1 MSFGIGVGDFIAV
14 GTLAW
19 KVYKNVYKAAK
30 DAPESFQKVHHDV
43 LSLHAVL
50 KEAGEI
56 IFDSPMSSQTQQRL
70 RTIADGCTSVL
81 DDLQCLVN
89 RYEEMGTPGKLTW
102 KRFRW
107 GSEDIVEYRLR
118 ITSSVTMLNAFM
130 STSQAV
136 TQQKLERYLREV
148 QLGRRE
154 GSIMSV
160 QTVDSLSKE
169 DRAAWRAIRKELE
182 SIGITAE
189 AYEANHDF
197 IRDWL
202 TRALDAGALDEQAI
216 SVTEENKT
224 IEIESSPPLRR
235 SHLSPNSKM
244 KTTPSGSNHRP
255 PRGCS
260 SPLSN
265 SGRAY
270 DHDPDPEGEPSSK
283 VDAKGP
289 KIPKA
294 GEQGRTSKAAVKNQ
308 PVSRVAALVAMIS
321 RPKLRLLQLARSP
334 VASPE
339 LSHILQNPATRRL
352 IDAETMERAFLEACF
367 VGSPESVLKLL
378 EEGQQV
384 NAIVR
389 NQFPM
394 VAKSMIGD
402 DGRRLLSAAPEG
414 ASALM
419 LAALHGKRRAIQVL
433 LRWGADINFE
443 TFFKYC
449 LTQEQTSDKVY
460 MAVPPFTKLR
470 TQRLSENYLEEG
482 QIFTKDANYK
492 VHP

>member
-1 MSFGIGVGDFIAV
+1 MSFGFGVGDFIAV

-56 IFDSPMSSQTQQRL
+56 ISDSPMSSQTQQRL
-70 RTIADGCTSVL
+70 RTIADGCISVL

-89 RYEEMGTPGKLTW
+89 RYEEMGTQGKLTW

-136 TQQKLERYLREV
+136 TQQKLEKYLREV

-160 QTVDSLSKE
+160 QPVDSLSKE

-224 IEIESSPPLRR
+224 IEIESSPPLRP
-235 SHLSPNSKM
+235 SHLAPNSS
-244 KTTPSGSNHRP
+244 KTYN
-255 PRGCS
+255 
-260 SPLSN
+260 
-265 SGRAY
+265 
-270 DHDPDPEGEPSSK
+270 PDPEGEASSK

-289 KIPKA
+289 EIPKA

-321 RPKLRLLQLARSP
+321 RPRVRLLQLARSP

-339 LSHILQNPATRRL
+339 LSRILQNPATRRL

-367 VGSPESVLKLL
+367 LGSPESVLKLL

-389 NQFPM
+389 NQFPT

-402 DGRRLLSAAPEG
+402 DGRRLLRAAPEG

-419 LAALHGKRRAIQVL
+419 LAALHGKRGAIQVL

-443 TFFKYC
+443 NIAGGLIQIEEETRIA
-449 LTQEQTSDKVY
+449 LTDE
-460 MAVPPFTKLR
+460 
-470 TQRLSENYLEEG
+470 
-482 QIFTKDANYK
+482 
-492 VHP
+492 